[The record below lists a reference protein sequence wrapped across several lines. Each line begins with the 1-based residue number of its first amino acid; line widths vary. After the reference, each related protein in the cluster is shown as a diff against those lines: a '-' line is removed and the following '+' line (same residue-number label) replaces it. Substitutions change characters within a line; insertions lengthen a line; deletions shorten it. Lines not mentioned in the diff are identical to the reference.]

1 MSNKIKWIAPQQ
13 QYAFCAL
20 AVIPVR
26 TEPNDAAEICTQLLF
41 GETIEILEYGQP
53 WLKIQNLQDGYIG
66 YIDFKQVLPLT
77 AKEVRRWQDEAEV
90 CSEIM
95 RRIMGPSGSFFISG
109 GALIG
114 SSHTFQIGP
123 YEFELQQDVT
133 GQPYPLDKAQI
144 WNYIHSFLN
153 TPYLWGGRSHFGIDC
168 SGFVQNV
175 FRQLELKL
183 PRDAY
188 QQAEFGTEIN
198 FEEKQALDVAFFVNA
213 KDKIHHV
220 GIIIPDGN
228 IIHASGQVRIDALT
242 QTGIFNEAGNCQTHQ
257 LHFIKRFI
265 D

>member
-20 AVIPVR
+20 SVIPVR
-26 TEPNDAAEICTQLLF
+26 TEPSDAAEICTQLLF
-41 GETIEILEYGQP
+41 GETIEVLEYSQP

-77 AKEVRRWQDEAEV
+77 AKELRRWQDEAEV
-90 CSEIM
+90 SSEFSSKLI
-95 RRIMGPSGSFFISG
+95 GPNGAFNITG

-114 SSHTFQIGP
+114 ASPLFQIGA
-123 YEFELQQDVT
+123 YEFQQPEDSK
-133 GQPYPLDKAQI
+133 QLALLNKANI
-144 WNYIHSFLN
+144 WNYILSFLN

-188 QQAEFGTEIN
+188 QQAELGADIH
-198 FEEKQALDVAFFVNA
+198 FEEKQALDVAFFINA
-213 KDKIHHV
+213 KEKIHHV
-220 GIIIPDGN
+220 GIIMADGN

-242 QTGIFNEAGNCQTHQ
+242 QTGIFNEAGQCQTHQ
-257 LHFIKRFI
+257 LHCIKRFI